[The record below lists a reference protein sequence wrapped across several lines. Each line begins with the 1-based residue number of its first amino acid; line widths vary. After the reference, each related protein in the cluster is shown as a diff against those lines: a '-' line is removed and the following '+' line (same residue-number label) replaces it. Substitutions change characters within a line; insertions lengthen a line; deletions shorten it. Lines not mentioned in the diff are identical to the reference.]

1 MAKKGLAVWVFSSL
15 TFLSVA
21 HLVESI
27 YVVISGSPIRL
38 LAMYPFIGDTLN
50 TMSPTAYLWLSIVVS
65 LVCWGITC
73 AVAFQNPMEQFL
85 NKVLSDAKRQS
96 TVESQLVDSKAE
108 ILDAMYETL
117 ESGSQ
122 AISTVKDMMFNVRS
136 EVKQLQPL
144 ASTVDLIRHE
154 LNGLVEEVEK
164 LEGKMKFTYVCRSCG
179 KPLLPEFKICPY
191 CGEDSQLLR
200 AQAPLIS
207 VDEHK

>member
-1 MAKKGLAVWVFSSL
+1 MPSLFKIQWNSSL
-15 TFLSVA
+15 TK
-21 HLVESI
+21 
-27 YVVISGSPIRL
+27 
-38 LAMYPFIGDTLN
+38 
-50 TMSPTAYLWLSIVVS
+50 
-65 LVCWGITC
+65 C
-73 AVAFQNPMEQFL
+73 FQTPRDRAPWNH
-85 NKVLSDAKRQS
+85 SS
-96 TVESQLVDSKAE
+96 WTVKAE

-200 AQAPLIS
+200 APAPLVS
-207 VDEHK
+207 LDERK